1 MLRIYIPIAFLAV
14 FLGWVIYRL
23 FIKRDLKKQVNNL
36 MLGGFFF
43 GVWGLIYLAL
53 K

>member
-1 MLRIYIPIAFLAV
+1 MLRIYIPLALLAV
-14 FLGWVIYRL
+14 FSAWVVYRL
-23 FIKRDLKKQVNNL
+23 FVKRDLKKQVNNL

-43 GVWGLIYLAL
+43 AVWGLIYFLL

>member
-1 MLRIYIPIAFLAV
+1 MLRVYIPLALLAV
-14 FLGWVIYRL
+14 FLGWIIYRL
-23 FIKRDLKKQVNNL
+23 FVKRDLKKQINNL

-43 GVWGLIYLAL
+43 GVWGLIYWGL